1 MNDQDVA
8 DAERH
13 QQELEQMEQ
22 DLMSADQF
30 KSLENRLL
38 GKIIGAINVLKIA
51 EETNFGQMRQIA
63 ISNLIKF
70 GNEHKQL
77 EETYLKGFWK

>member
-8 DAERH
+8 DADRH

-22 DLMSADQF
+22 DLMSAEDF

-38 GKIIGAINVLKIA
+38 GKILGAIQCLEIA
-51 EETNFGQMRQIA
+51 ENTNFQTLRSKSIKR
-63 ISNLIKF
+63 LIELGK
-70 GNEHKQL
+70 EHAKL
-77 EETYLKGFWK
+77 EKEYIGGFWK